1 MIELKVTK
9 TRGTTVLNL
18 LLVNVSKLLTDSI
31 IMLTS
36 RLSNVL
42 ELLTKSKTILLNL
55 DKINKHSSNLVAL
68 LSNKFVKLIRK
79 LKELRRS

>member
-31 IMLTS
+31 IMLIS
-36 RLSNVL
+36 QLSSVL
-42 ELLTKSKTILLNL
+42 DLLTKSKTILLNL
-55 DKINKHSSNLVAL
+55 GKINKHSSNLVVL
-68 LSNKFVKLIRK
+68 LSNRFVKLIRK

>member
-42 ELLTKSKTILLNL
+42 ELLTKNKTILLNL

>member
-42 ELLTKSKTILLNL
+42 ELLTKSKTLLLNL
-55 DKINKHSSNLVAL
+55 DKINKHSSNLAAL
-68 LSNKFVKLIRK
+68 LSNKYVKLIRK
-79 LKELRRS
+79 LKELRKS